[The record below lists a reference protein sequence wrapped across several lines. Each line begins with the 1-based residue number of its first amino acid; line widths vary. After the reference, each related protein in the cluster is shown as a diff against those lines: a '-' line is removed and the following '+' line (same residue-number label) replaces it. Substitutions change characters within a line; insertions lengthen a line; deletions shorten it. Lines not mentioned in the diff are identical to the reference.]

1 MRGLPDDDGDRAIVS
16 AIISMG
22 RAMHIEV
29 VAEGGETEPQ
39 QAVLQQ
45 MLCEHYQGFL
55 CAPGL
60 PAEKFRAMLREP
72 LPLKAQ
78 GKHRPIIS

>member
-1 MRGLPDDDGDRAIVS
+1 MCIRDSDRAIVS

-29 VAEGGETEPQ
+29 VAEGVETETQ

-45 MLCEHYQGFL
+45 MQCEHYQGFL

-60 PAEKFRAMLREP
+60 PADQFRAMLSQL

-78 GKHRPIIS
+78 GRHRPLST